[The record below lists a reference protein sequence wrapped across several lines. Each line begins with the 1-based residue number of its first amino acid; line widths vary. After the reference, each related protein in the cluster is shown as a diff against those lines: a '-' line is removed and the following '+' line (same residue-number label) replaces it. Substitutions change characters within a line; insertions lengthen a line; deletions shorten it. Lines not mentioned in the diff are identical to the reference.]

1 MKKFLISS
9 VILAS
14 GAVFVVPAQAA
25 PHSGL
30 YIGAGFGYGKVT
42 YSGDDKAAFKELF
55 GSEDPNQNKAISI
68 SLGYDLPIAEQ
79 WTISPEISAIYFG
92 GNDLTYSG
100 NGKSVEA
107 KTRYYNI
114 DALGVLTYQLTSY
127 IDVFAKAGVSYKTE
141 KNEFSYA
148 IREAYDTHDLPSEER
163 NKLWTPTAGVGIGYN
178 FTSHW
183 QANLAYMH
191 SFEKGDYHLDSVLA
205 GIKYK
210 F

>member
-14 GAVFVVPAQAA
+14 GVVFVVPVQAA

-42 YSGDDKAAFKELF
+42 YSGDEKAAFKELF
-55 GSEDPNQNKAISI
+55 GSENPNQNKAISI

-100 NGKSVEA
+100 NGSSAEV

-141 KNEFSYA
+141 THKLSDA
-148 IREAYDTHDLPSEER
+148 IGEAFDTHDLPSDER

>member
-92 GNDLTYSG
+92 GNDLTYFG